1 MKKIALHWQ
10 ILIALV
16 VGIPF
21 GLLLKDYVPWISW
34 AGDVFLRALKMV
46 VIPLI
51 LFSMISGVTNIGS
64 SGNLGRV
71 GLKTI
76 LLYAGMLLVAS
87 ATGLILV
94 NIIKPGV
101 GANIGLQE
109 SISTLGLQQRS
120 IKDILIGIIP
130 DNVIMAMAQSNT
142 LSVIFFG
149 ILFGIFI
156 NQLSEKYRLQMTD
169 FFAGAFDVM
178 MLITQFIIRFAPLGI
193 FAIVAYQVASQSD
206 PLAVGKKLL
215 VYMGVVTVG
224 LVIHAVISLPLIMY
238 FFARVNPFKQYKG
251 VGAAWLMAL
260 STASS
265 NATLPVAMQCAE
277 ENCGVSK
284 KISGFTLPLG
294 ATINMN
300 GTALYE
306 IVAAMFIA
314 QAYGIELTIGQQII
328 AVITAALAAIGAA
341 GIPMAGLVT
350 ITIVLT
356 AVGLPL
362 EGVGLILAVDR
373 PLDMLRTSVNILADT
388 TVASMIAK
396 TEGEPVK
403 V

>member
-94 NIIKPGV
+94 NLIKPGI

-109 SISTLGLQQRS
+109 NISTLGLQQRS

-238 FFARVNPFKQYKG
+238 IFARVNPVKQYKG

-328 AVITAALAAIGAA
+328 AVVTAALAAIGAA